1 MNKIFFYYPYSNPY
15 NNMKAIILAAWEWS
29 RLRPFT
35 NTIPK
40 PLIKIFWKSIIEHN
54 LDIIYK
60 YVTEIIIV
68 VKYKE
73 EEIKEKLWF
82 FYKWVKITYHR
93 QCDEKW
99 TAAAIKWIQSSY
111 DIIVMNSDSIFEK
124 KDLEKILKTNWY
136 WVLVKKVND
145 PSKYWIFKLDLAWN
159 ILGIKEK
166 PKENIWNLANL
177 WVYKFNEEIIEISEN
192 IWLSERWEYE
202 ITDAINEFV
211 KSFPFKPYEI
221 EWEFIDI
228 WYPWDIL
235 TANAHFLNKLSES
248 NIKWT
253 IEEWVVIKWNIVLE
267 QWAILKS
274 WTYIEWNCYIWK
286 DSKIWPNTY
295 IRWNTVIW
303 NNSKLWNAVE
313 VKNSSVWDNT
323 NIAHLSYFW
332 DSIIWNNVNI
342 GCWFVTANL
351 RHDKANIKV
360 PVKLKLTDTG
370 LHKLWIIIWDNCK
383 TWINSSSMPW
393 RVLENDMFTNPG
405 TIIK

>member
-1 MNKIFFYYPYSNPY
+1 
-15 NNMKAIILAAWEWS
+15 MKAIILAAWEWS

-35 NTIPK
+35 NTTPK
-40 PLIKIFWKSIIEHN
+40 PLIKIFGKSIIEHN
-54 LDIIYK
+54 LEIIYK

-68 VKYKE
+68 IKYKE
-73 EEIKEKLWF
+73 EEIKETLWF
-82 FYKWVKITYHR
+82 FYKWVRITYHT
-93 QCDEKW
+93 QGDEKW
-99 TAAAIKWIQSSY
+99 TAAAMKWIKSSY
-111 DIIVMNSDSIFEK
+111 DVIVMNSDSIFEK
-124 KDLEKILKTNWY
+124 KDLEKILKTSWY
-136 WVLVKKVND
+136 WVLVKKVTN

-159 ILGIKEK
+159 ILEIKEK

-228 WYPWDIL
+228 SYPWDIL
-235 TANAHFLNKLSES
+235 TANAHFLNNLSENS
-248 NIKWT
+248 IKWK
-253 IEEWVVIKWNIVLE
+253 IEEWVYIKWNIILE
-267 QWAILKS
+267 EWAILKS

-332 DSIIWNNVNI
+332 DSVVWNNVNI

-360 PVKLKLTDTG
+360 PIKWKLTDTE

-383 TWINSSSMPW
+383 TWIKSSSMPW
-393 RVLENDMFTNPG
+393 RVLENDHFTNPW